1 MDADEKRRSWM
12 AIQTRITSSTPEPS
26 RRASI
31 DDVDALTELMDES
44 YRSTIDFEGETL
56 QQCADEIRGVLCGKY
71 GPRIS
76 EASFVAVVDDEIA
89 SACLVILWK
98 GKPLIAYTM
107 TSPRFQ

>member
-1 MDADEKRRSWM
+1 MDADEKNTFLDGHSN
-12 AIQTRITSSTPEPS
+12 ENHELDS
-26 RRASI
+26 RAVGRASI
-31 DDVDALTELMDES
+31 DDVDALAELMDES